1 MNILPLLVHWCLKMR
16 VWFGIE
22 SVVERQKKAVSE
34 SLLESSLALAH
45 VL

>member
-1 MNILPLLVHWCLKMR
+1 MNILPLLVHWCLKRR
-16 VWFGIE
+16 VWFDIE

-34 SLLESSLALAH
+34 SLLESSLAPAH